1 MRRRLIAALAL
12 VSAAMGVRTAAA
24 QVVMPPIGFAA
35 RQALESAY
43 PQVGIAAAGG
53 SPVLG
58 TEGTRG
64 ITLGFIPKTTGTLR
78 LNAARLR
85 LPDLRSNESLADVRT
100 SVVTVVKLETATRLY
115 DGIAS
120 GTATGI
126 GSLDLLLD
134 AGVVPGTGDLHGTG
148 TEVGGG
154 ARLGLL
160 RETFGT
166 PGVALSAMVRHTSR
180 LRYGDGDNGA
190 SIEFPV
196 TDLSSRLTV
205 GKRVGPVGLLGG
217 VGWDRFST
225 RGSAVYRYL
234 SQGPAELGAKLD
246 DSRWAL
252 FGDVAWALPVGSLVV
267 EGGWMSGG
275 DATFGYDPDTH
286 RYDPRDG
293 TVFGS
298 LGLRISL

>member
-1 MRRRLIAALAL
+1 MKRLIAALAL
-12 VSAAMGVRTAAA
+12 ASLAVSVRAATA
-24 QVVMPPIGFAA
+24 QVMPPIAFVA

-85 LPDLRSNESLADVRT
+85 LPDLRSNESLEDVRT

-115 DGIAS
+115 DGFAS

-134 AGVVPGTGDLHGTG
+134 AGLVPGTGDLHGTG

-166 PGVALSAMVRHTSR
+166 PGLALSAMVRHTSR
-180 LRYGDGDNGA
+180 LRYGNYDTGA
-190 SIEFPV
+190 SLEFPV
-196 TDLSSRLTV
+196 TDLGSRLTV

-217 VGWDRFST
+217 VGWNRFST
-225 RGSAVYRYL
+225 RGSTGYRYI
-234 SQGPAELGAKLD
+234 SQGPAALDAKLD
-246 DSRWAL
+246 DSRWSL
-252 FGDVAWALPVGSLVV
+252 FGNVAWALPVGSLVV

-275 DATFGYDPDTH
+275 DAITGYDPETH
-286 RYDPRDG
+286 GYDPRDG